1 MTSRPLPELWTS
13 ASLDEDLAV
22 YRRLHQNPELSGEE
36 HQTAGFVA
44 ERLDALGAEVVLC
57 GGTGVVG
64 VMRNGAGPTI
74 AFRADMDALPIRE
87 QTGLAFASEA
97 MATLPDGTETS
108 VMHACGHDM
117 HVTVALAVARTM
129 AAHRDEWSGT
139 VVWIFQPAEET
150 ASGAA
155 AMVDDGLWE
164 KVPRPDVLLAQHV
177 KAIPCDQVLIGT
189 GNIMNLGDS
198 WRVTVKGSGAHAS
211 RPEESIDPIVLAAHI
226 VVRLQTVVS
235 REIAAAHPA
244 VVTVGTFHAG
254 LKENV
259 IPDEAVISLN
269 IRTPDPQTRDRVLE
283 VVRRILRGE
292 AIASGAPEPVIEEIN
307 RFPRCFN
314 DPHETG
320 IVARALESVFG
331 ADKVD
336 RDFRTTGS
344 EDVGWLADSIGVPLV
359 FWFFGAYHPGREG
372 PLPQNHTAQFGP
384 DAEQALTAGVRAAL
398 SALDAQ
404 FTRPYEARR
413 TG

>member
-1 MTSRPLPELWTS
+1 MTTRPLSSLWAS
-13 ASLDEDLAV
+13 ASLEEDLQV
-22 YRRLHQNPELSGEE
+22 YRRLHQHPELSGQEY
-36 HQTAGFVA
+36 QTSSFVA
-44 ERLDALGAEVVLC
+44 ERLEALGAEVFLC

-87 QTGLAFASEA
+87 MTGLAFASEA
-97 MATLPDGTETS
+97 VSTLPDGIETP

-117 HVTVALAVARTM
+117 HVTVALAVARTLT
-129 AAHRDEWSGT
+129 AHRDEWSGT
-139 VVWIFQPAEET
+139 IVWIFQPAEET
-150 ASGAA
+150 AGGAA

-164 KVPRPDVLLAQHV
+164 KAPRPDVVLAQHI
-177 KAIPCDQVLIGT
+177 KAIPCDRILIGT
-189 GNIMNLGDS
+189 GHIMNLGDS

-211 RPEESIDPIVLAAHI
+211 RPEQSIDPIVLAAHI

-235 REIAAAHPA
+235 REIAASHPA

-254 LKENV
+254 FKENV
-259 IPDEAVISLN
+259 IPDEATISLN
-269 IRTPDPQTRDRVLE
+269 IRTPDPHTRDRVLE

-314 DPHETG
+314 DPGETDV
-320 IVARALESVFG
+320 VASALEGAFG

-336 RDFRTTGS
+336 RSFRTTGS

-359 FWFFGAYHPGREG
+359 FWFFGAYDPGREA
-372 PLPQNHTAQFGP
+372 PLPQNHTAFFGP
-384 DAEQALTAGVRAAL
+384 DAAPSFEAGMRAAL
-398 SALDAQ
+398 TALDAQ
-404 FTRPYEARR
+404 LRRPQGAR
-413 TG
+413 GSA